1 MKRVHIVTFT
11 SGKIVTA
18 GKSVKH
24 PMVKRVI
31 SSDSFTLPDPLFV
44 TDKLKTPQN
53 TGPQLIIKSS
63 NCCW

>member
-31 SSDSFTLPDPLFV
+31 SSDGFILPNPLFV
-44 TDKLKTPQN
+44 GQIN
-53 TGPQLIIKSS
+53 
-63 NCCW
+63 